1 MPSRAAVSFPAV
13 SCMLVAACLAACS
26 RAAVGSAA
34 DDAAPVETVRVGV
47 CELPGMVWLEGDEA
61 KGFAADV
68 WTETAR
74 RLGLQTRF
82 VREKDIASLLS
93 DTAAGRIDVLLGP
106 LGVTEAREKQVDFTH
121 SLMTSGMRIAVVEKG
136 RGNWFDPLVPLFSKE
151 MLAVAACV
159 AGLVIVTAHL
169 LWFVERLRNPQA
181 FPTGYREG
189 VWEAIWWSVS
199 TVMTGGCEDKP
210 INTTSGRIIASI
222 WMVGGITMVA
232 TLTGSIAATLTAEQ
246 ITGTIH
252 GPLDLAGR
260 TIGVMSEAV
269 SAQSVRSRGGS
280 VIAYPKLSD
289 ALDAAAAGEVEAVV
303 HENHL
308 LQATIA
314 RPEHAGFRLVGP
326 VFDPYEFSMAV
337 PPENPLRERLST
349 TILAMREDGTL
360 DALMEKAFGKHD

>member
-1 MPSRAAVSFPAV
+1 MPSRVHLPFV
-13 SCMLVAACLAACS
+13 LVAASLAACP
-26 RAAVGSAA
+26 RLFA
-34 DDAAPVETVRVGV
+34 DEAPPANPVRVGV
-47 CELPGMVWLEGDEA
+47 FELPGMARLAGDEA
-61 KGFAADV
+61 TGFAADV
-68 WTETAR
+68 WNEVAR
-74 RLGLQTRF
+74 RLDLQTQF
-82 VREKDIASLLS
+82 VPEKDVRTLLS
-93 DTAAGRIDVLLGP
+93 DTAAGRIDILLGP
-106 LGVTEAREKQVDFTH
+106 LAVTESREKQVDFTH
-121 SLMTSGMRIAVVEKG
+121 PLITSGMRIAVLEKG
-136 RGNWFDPLVPLFSKE
+136 QGEWFEPLLVLLSKE
-151 MLAVAACV
+151 MLAVV
-159 AGLVIVTAHL
+159 AGVVGLVIVTAHL
-169 LWFVERLRNPQA
+169 LWFVERLRNSQA

-210 INTTSGRIIASI
+210 INTTAGRIIASI
-222 WMVGGITMVA
+222 WMVGGITLVA
-232 TLTGSIAATLTAEQ
+232 TLTGSIAATLTAER

-289 ALDAAAAGEVEAVV
+289 ALDAAASGEVEAVV

-308 LQATIA
+308 LQATIT
-314 RPEHAGFRLVGP
+314 RPEHSGFRLVGP
-326 VFDPYEFSMAV
+326 VFDPYDFSMAV
-337 PPENPLRERLST
+337 PPGSPLRERLAT

>member
-1 MPSRAAVSFPAV
+1 MTSRAHVPF
-13 SCMLVAACLAACS
+13 MLVAACLAACPRS
-26 RAAVGSAA
+26 VAGEPLPES
-34 DDAAPVETVRVGV
+34 PVKVGV
-47 CELPGMVWLEGDEA
+47 CDLPGIVQVEGDEA
-61 KGFAADV
+61 KGLAAEIWIEV
-68 WTETAR
+68 AR
-74 RLGLQTRF
+74 RLTLQTRF
-82 VREKDIASLLS
+82 QREKDIASLLA

-106 LGVTEAREKQVDFTH
+106 LAVTESREKQVDFTH
-121 SLMTSGMRIAVVEKG
+121 PLMTSGMRIAVLEKA
-136 RGNWFDPLVPLFSKE
+136 RGDWFEPLMALLSKE
-151 MLAVAACV
+151 MLAVAAGV
-159 AGLVIVTAHL
+159 VGLVIVTAHL
-169 LWFVERLRNPQA
+169 LWFVERLRNAQA

-210 INTTSGRIIASI
+210 INTTAGRIIASI
-222 WMVGGITMVA
+222 WMVGGITLVA
-232 TLTGSIAATLTAEQ
+232 TLTGSIAATLTAER

-289 ALDAAAAGEVEAVV
+289 ALDAAASGEVEAVV

-314 RPEHAGFRLVGP
+314 RPEHTGFRLVGP
-326 VFDPYEFSMAV
+326 VFDPYDFSMAV
-337 PPENPLRERLST
+337 PPGSPLRERLST

>member
-1 MPSRAAVSFPAV
+1 MPSRAPVPF
-13 SCMLVAACLAACS
+13 MIVAACLAACPRS
-26 RAAVGSAA
+26 VAGEPLPEN
-34 DDAAPVETVRVGV
+34 PVKVGV
-47 CELPGMVWLEGDEA
+47 CDLPGIVRLEGDEA
-61 KGFAADV
+61 KGLAAEIWNEV
-68 WTETAR
+68 AR
-74 RLGLQTRF
+74 RLTLQTRF
-82 VREKDIASLLS
+82 QREKDLASLLA

-106 LGVTEAREKQVDFTH
+106 LAVTESREKQVDFTH
-121 SLMTSGMRIAVVEKG
+121 PLMTSGMRIAVLEKA
-136 RGNWFDPLVPLFSKE
+136 RGDWFEPLMALLSKE
-151 MLAVAACV
+151 MLAVAAGV
-159 AGLVIVTAHL
+159 VGLVIVTAHL
-169 LWFVERLRNPQA
+169 LWFVERLRNAQA

-210 INTTSGRIIASI
+210 INTTPGRIIASI

-232 TLTGSIAATLTAEQ
+232 TLTGSIAATLTAER
-246 ITGTIH
+246 ITGSIH

-289 ALDAAAAGEVEAVV
+289 ALDAAASGEVEAVV

-314 RPEHAGFRLVGP
+314 HPKHSGFRLVGP
-326 VFDPYEFSMAV
+326 VFDPYDFSMAV
-337 PPENPLRERLST
+337 PPGSPLRERLST